1 MQGIKSRLVVYL
13 IAALAILGG
22 LAFFLM
28 QTSRLLRPES
38 AEIEL
43 ATLPLGRFNWGFVWS
58 DTLVA
63 GPALL
68 VGGIL
73 LLARKPWI
81 GRLGQLLAFTGFAIN
96 LYAMIFLW
104 IGLAAIGQPMR
115 GAELWNIAVLTFLG
129 VLCMIYLGIQLA
141 RGGPESACQIP
152 RFGENKG

>member
-1 MQGIKSRLVVYL
+1 MQGIKSRLAVYL

-22 LAFFLM
+22 LAFFLV
-28 QTSRLLRPES
+28 QTSRLFRPES

-73 LLARKPWI
+73 LLTRKPWI

-96 LYAMIFLW
+96 LYALIFFW
-104 IGLAAIGQPMR
+104 IGLAAIGQPML
-115 GAELWNIAVLTFLG
+115 GAELWSIVVLTLLS
-129 VLCMIYLGIQLA
+129 VLCMIYLAIELA
-141 RGGPESACQIP
+141 GRGPESACQIP
-152 RFGENKG
+152 RFGENEG